1 MTLCF
6 FGPSRCNVWTEAV
19 RITAV
24 TKTRFPRKVKT
35 QKGTLTV
42 KMWTPFF
49 FLKGRCCFFVCVFFP
64 IWPSHKLSHSYYAT
78 FKVFR
83 STTKFILWE
92 SYLLYFFLMS
102 STENTLV
109 FITSYFEPS
118 HFANNLELIQNIETR
133 VWKGFT
139 IWLYACWEIGSKR

>member
-1 MTLCF
+1 MKGSCPDNSCNEDQVSKESEDAERDIDRENVDSF
-6 FGPSRCNVWTEAV
+6 F
-19 RITAV
+19 
-24 TKTRFPRKVKT
+24 
-35 QKGTLTV
+35 
-42 KMWTPFF
+42 FF

-139 IWLYACWEIGSKR
+139 I